1 MLDENTRNA
10 VALKRFSLISPVLN
24 GQVTNNR
31 EYYAEVSEGSID
43 MPYYGVKKYAP
54 KTVEMWY
61 TDYMRGGL
69 DALKPR
75 PRGDRG
81 GSRKIS
87 EELGEKIIE
96 KKKMHPMRVQTLKS
110 LSQDLSAFNHLVGY
124 FF

>member
-43 MPYYGVKKYAP
+43 MPYYGTKKYAP

-61 TDYMRGGL
+61 TDICAEG
-69 DALKPR
+69 
-75 PRGDRG
+75 
-81 GSRKIS
+81 
-87 EELGEKIIE
+87 
-96 KKKMHPMRVQTLKS
+96 
-110 LSQDLSAFNHLVGY
+110 
-124 FF
+124 